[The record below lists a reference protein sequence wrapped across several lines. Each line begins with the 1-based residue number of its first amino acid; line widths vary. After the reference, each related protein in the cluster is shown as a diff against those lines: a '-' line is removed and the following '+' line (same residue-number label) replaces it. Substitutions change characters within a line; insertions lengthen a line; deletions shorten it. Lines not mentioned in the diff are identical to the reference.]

1 MNLLVHNDN
10 EELTT
15 KKHNATRTKNQS
27 YMNARM
33 CVYQRNIALQMN
45 YVFIQVKFFN
55 DIRENNNR
63 IWLLKQLL
71 LSMVTVAMVQPYQ
84 EQANTIGYAH

>member
-1 MNLLVHNDN
+1 
-10 EELTT
+10 
-15 KKHNATRTKNQS
+15 
-27 YMNARM
+27 
-33 CVYQRNIALQMN
+33 MN

-63 IWLLKQLL
+63 IWLLKQLP

>member
-1 MNLLVHNDN
+1 
-10 EELTT
+10 
-15 KKHNATRTKNQS
+15 
-27 YMNARM
+27 
-33 CVYQRNIALQMN
+33 MN
-45 YVFIQVKFFN
+45 YRTTNELCIYPGEIFN